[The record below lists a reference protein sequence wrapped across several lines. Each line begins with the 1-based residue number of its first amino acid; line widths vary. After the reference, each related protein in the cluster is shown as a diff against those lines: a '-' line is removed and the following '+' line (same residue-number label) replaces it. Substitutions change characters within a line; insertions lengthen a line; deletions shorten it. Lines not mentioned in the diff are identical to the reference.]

1 MFLAEKHIM
10 NSSPDIQMYAAIHTM
25 GNFTS
30 NNKQTLLF

>member
-10 NSSPDIQMYAAIHTM
+10 NFSPDIQMYAAIHTM
-25 GNFTS
+25 KNFTS